1 MYSSITN
8 ADYADFYYNAM
19 HNPIGVNNRVAL
31 TPGSNPCF
39 SYFMGTRYV
48 ITGKNEVPDGYDT
61 IMANGNYVIAE
72 NPDVLPVCYGTTNI
86 MTESTYEQLQFPEN
100 MVALCQN
107 VVVKG
112 IGRTSNQRE
121 SDAHRKAKQA
131 VKKRNVSNLF
141 TERSLKALKKIG
153 QNGSTTLE
161 FNNSVRSRFL
171 VLSFDIE
178 RNNGRSVFIDIHGV
192 TNKLSADD
200 APYPNGNDHFV
211 YVLPIKDGTKQLKGK
226 AGKGYYQIKNI
237 SAYLVDKS
245 AIANSSVV
253 MPSNVKQK
261 EDGSTIFDG
270 TITMNK
276 RGYFVTSYP
285 YRDGYHIEVDGKA
298 VYAKKVNQTFVG
310 VPLSSGE
317 HTITVKYVA
326 PGYYMGLTIS
336 VVSIILF
343 SVWLLYEQGYQWVQ
357 KNKMQE
363 IKD

>member
-1 MYSSITN
+1 M
-8 ADYADFYYNAM
+8 
-19 HNPIGVNNRVAL
+19 
-31 TPGSNPCF
+31 
-39 SYFMGTRYV
+39 
-48 ITGKNEVPDGYDT
+48 
-61 IMANGNYVIAE
+61 
-72 NPDVLPVCYGTTNI
+72 
-86 MTESTYEQLQFPEN
+86 
-100 MVALCQN
+100 
-107 VVVKG
+107 
-112 IGRTSNQRE
+112 
-121 SDAHRKAKQA
+121 
-131 VKKRNVSNLF
+131 
-141 TERSLKALKKIG
+141 
-153 QNGSTTLE
+153 
-161 FNNSVRSRFL
+161 
-171 VLSFDIE
+171 
-178 RNNGRSVFIDIHGV
+178 
-192 TNKLSADD
+192 
-200 APYPNGNDHFV
+200 
-211 YVLPIKDGTKQLKGK
+211 K

-285 YRDGYHIEVDGKA
+285 YREGYHIEVDGKA
-298 VYAKKVNQTFVG
+298 VYAKKVNQTCVG

-317 HTITVKYVA
+317 HTITVKYVT